1 MQAYN
6 QSLKK
11 NPNAVRMNEEHVKAA
26 FIYFEKEKR
35 KFEARQAE
43 IEAEATDDDVQALEA
58 RLESLKITLSI
69 PGVPADLELALPEY
83 WLEKSQTRGGRF
95 EVYLTDD
102 ESADESY
109 ANEGSRIDD

>member
-1 MQAYN
+1 
-6 QSLKK
+6 
-11 NPNAVRMNEEHVKAA
+11 MNEEHVKAA

-43 IEAEATDDDVQALEA
+43 IEAEATDDDDVQALEA

-69 PGVPADLELALPEY
+69 PGVPADLELALLEY
-83 WLEKSQTRGGRF
+83 WLEKSQTTGGRF